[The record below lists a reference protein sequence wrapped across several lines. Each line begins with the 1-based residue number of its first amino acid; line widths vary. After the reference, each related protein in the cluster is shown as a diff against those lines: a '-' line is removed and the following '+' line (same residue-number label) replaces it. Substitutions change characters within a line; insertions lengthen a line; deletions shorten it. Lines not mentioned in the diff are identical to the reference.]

1 MIGGTTVRKQS
12 RRNEEGTPK
21 EERERES
28 RSGLGAGRSLALALA
43 FPSTEEVHFAHP
55 QQLNA
60 ESTLRETSLL

>member
-21 EERERES
+21 EERES